1 MPNKNFRF
9 VIDGQSIE
17 TSGEETILEIAKKNS
32 IAIPH
37 LCFKEG
43 YKPDGNCR
51 SCMVEIRGERVL
63 APACCRFPIDGMD
76 VTTSSQRVRLNQH
89 LVLEL
94 LEADLGGKVLKNE
107 ERPSELK
114 LWMEHLKITKNRF
127 PLRKHSADAIDS
139 TNPAIKVDL
148 NQCIKC
154 TRCLRACRDEQAN
167 DVIGLAERGSST
179 KIIFD
184 IHDQLG
190 DSSCV
195 TCGECV
201 QACPTNAL
209 TSKTVPEKINLNK
222 TVDSVC
228 PYCGVGCLLKF
239 NIFENSRRD
248 L

>member
-1 MPNKNFRF
+1 MEK
-9 VIDGQSIE
+9 
-17 TSGEETILEIAKKNS
+17 
-32 IAIPH
+32 
-37 LCFKEG
+37 
-43 YKPDGNCR
+43 
-51 SCMVEIRGERVL
+51 
-63 APACCRFPIDGMD
+63 
-76 VTTSSQRVRLNQH
+76 
-89 LVLEL
+89 
-94 LEADLGGKVLKNE
+94 E

-114 LWMEHLKITKNRF
+114 LWMKHLKITKNRF
-127 PLRKHSADAIDS
+127 PLREHSADAIDT

-201 QACPTNAL
+201 QACPTDAL
-209 TSKTVPEKINLNK
+209 TSKTVPEKINPNK

-228 PYCGVGCLLKF
+228 PYCEWDVY
-239 NIFENSRRD
+239 
-248 L
+248 